1 MVVVELVVVARG
13 EVLQRLAVIPLMVV
27 RLVLGQQ
34 EAQPKMVRQVA
45 PQVVLTA
52 LMGRVVV
59 GVVMLLLAGK
69 GAPVSN
75 GTVLTAQVEE
85 AVAEELG
92 DHHMTVEREERAE
105 AMAVAVAV
113 AVKTATVLLIIMT
126 AVLVDRE

>member
-27 RLVLGQQ
+27 RLVLGQR
-34 EAQPKMVRQVA
+34 EARLKTVQQVA
-45 PQVVLTA
+45 PQVALTA
-52 LMGRVVV
+52 LVVRVAVA
-59 GVVMLLLAGK
+59 VVMLLLAGK
-69 GAPVSN
+69 GVPVSN

-113 AVKTATVLLIIMT
+113 AVKTATVLLIIMMV
-126 AVLVDRE
+126 VLAGKE